1 MPRTGCGW
9 VLCLR
14 GGDWAESLDQLGQ
27 RPHLSGASD
36 RGRAVF
42 QARVWRLDAAFDGL
56 KPVWWFVLVFL
67 VPWIGLPLLVV
78 QLILHRQ
85 TPGAITGRH
94 TSG

>member
-1 MPRTGCGW
+1 M
-9 VLCLR
+9 
-14 GGDWAESLDQLGQ
+14 
-27 RPHLSGASD
+27 RP
-36 RGRAVF
+36 
-42 QARVWRLDAAFDGL
+42 WIGL

-67 VPWIGLPLLVV
+67 VPWIGLPFLVV